1 MNCMTTGIPKRGRRL
16 VLLAGLFALPT
27 GCALEDFH
35 RYGQDTRAP
44 KIASA
49 PVLVAADAQTSQSA
63 KPTEAS
69 PPNDDPNAFAAT
81 YEPPGS
87 ERKGGP
93 SKEKIDNNSSPARL
107 ALPMPSQ
114 NPIAGTPNQ
123 ASAPFTFDQ
132 VIGATLTADPKIR
145 AGFEAINQAQADLL
159 TSSLLPNPSL
169 LMDGIF
175 LPTFRR
181 FTLDKPGGPPQ
192 TDAQLSFPVDWFLFG
207 KRVAAMASASLAVR
221 QSEADYADLV
231 RQRVRDVAV
240 AFFDVAEAK
249 AQLDLAR
256 QDVENFTKLE
266 AATQKAVDAG
276 GRPVVDLNRVR
287 LDLLKSQQDLREA
300 ESTLTVS
307 KAKLRAFFGQIE
319 PAPNFD
325 VVANLGVLPTVQPPP
340 LEEAYAL
347 AQQNRPDIQS
357 LRWQVAKAQ
366 ADVESER
373 RKGYPQVTPMVGYSR
388 QFQTTAL
395 GVPDADSMTV
405 SLTTTLPVFDRNQGN
420 WAKAQSIAVQN
431 QLNLRGGVVDL
442 RAEVEEAFQDFKTA
456 YENAGA
462 VADEQLRR
470 AADVRD
476 SITKAYEAGGR
487 TLTDVLD
494 AQRSYR
500 DTYRLYITNRANYW
514 RSLYKFSAAVG
525 KQVQSNEQR

>member
-1 MNCMTTGIPKRGRRL
+1 
-16 VLLAGLFALPT
+16 
-27 GCALEDFH
+27 
-35 RYGQDTRAP
+35 
-44 KIASA
+44 
-49 PVLVAADAQTSQSA
+49 
-63 KPTEAS
+63 
-69 PPNDDPNAFAAT
+69 
-81 YEPPGS
+81 
-87 ERKGGP
+87 
-93 SKEKIDNNSSPARL
+93 
-107 ALPMPSQ
+107 
-114 NPIAGTPNQ
+114 
-123 ASAPFTFDQ
+123 
-132 VIGATLTADPKIR
+132 
-145 AGFEAINQAQADLL
+145 
-159 TSSLLPNPSL
+159 
-169 LMDGIF
+169 
-175 LPTFRR
+175 
-181 FTLDKPGGPPQ
+181 
-192 TDAQLSFPVDWFLFG
+192 
-207 KRVAAMASASLAVR
+207 
-221 QSEADYADLV
+221 
-231 RQRVRDVAV
+231 VAV
-240 AFFDVAEAK
+240 AFYDVAEAK

-300 ESTLTVS
+300 QSTLTVS
-307 KAKLRAFFGQIE
+307 KAKLRAFFGRIE
-319 PAPNFD
+319 PDPNFD
-325 VVANLGVLPTVQPPP
+325 VVANLDVLPTVQPPP

-347 AQQNRPDIQS
+347 AQLNRPDIRS

-388 QFQTTAL
+388 QFQSSL
-395 GVPDADSMTV
+395 GAPDADSLTA

-420 WAKAQSIAVQN
+420 RAKAQSVAVQN
-431 QLNLRGGVVDL
+431 QLNLRAGVVDL
-442 RAEVEEAFQDFKTA
+442 RAEIEEAVQEFKTA
-456 YENAGA
+456 YQNAGA

-470 AADVRD
+470 AGEVRD